1 MKSYY
6 IYILSN
12 KTNSVLYTG
21 ITSNV
26 IKRIYEHKHNL
37 VDGFTKKYLIHKL
50 IYYEQYQ
57 DIRDAMERE
66 KQLKAGSRKK
76 KESLVTFLNPEWK
89 DLYDSL
95 V

>member
-37 VDGFTKKYLIHKL
+37 VDGFTKNYLIHKL